1 MDPRTHPFAR
11 RSQGA
16 FLGLALGDAYGR
28 PLEFIRSPAVRHH
41 PVDTRH
47 LRWTDDTHMALYLA
61 GAIASVDEFD
71 PEHFGRAWREQVIAW
86 SDDPLTPSTAPGNTC
101 LTGAARAKQGLSWRD
116 CGVVHSDGCGAVMRV
131 AALPMR
137 WRGSSLDEAARI
149 SAMVTHGHPNAIYS
163 TITLCR
169 ILRDLLEGAPPGA
182 DTIRRHAERSR
193 RDGHPDVISRAMEQG
208 VKWAMDQRARGR
220 IGALPECEVETGD
233 GGWRSVSC
241 LGLAIAAA
249 LAGQSFEEV
258 IDLATRIEGDSDS
271 VGAVAG
277 MLAGAAWPDDLPADW
292 LSGLDEADT
301 IRQTALRMALPPAG
315 VRSSLSDPLRVDVI
329 RYEGREFGMTMA
341 PGKWAESAFGAPWR
355 RDLGLDLASLPPRT
369 TLVCLLTDRELQL
382 LGLSDLEEETRRRGI
397 SLHRFPIADGDVPS
411 LPDARAAAA
420 LLGGC
425 AGNTIVHCR
434 GGLGRAG
441 TVAARTLVSLGMSA
455 AHAIEEVRRVR
466 SPRAIENRRQERF
479 VHEFERTSRSLFDVA
494 ERS

>member
-61 GAIASVDEFD
+61 RAIASVDEFD

-169 ILRDLLEGAPPGA
+169 ILRDLLEGAPLGA

-193 RDGHPDVISRAMEQG
+193 RVRLRHSEKALDHSEVDLDGATPFFG
-208 VKWAMDQRARGR
+208 K
-220 IGALPECEVETGD
+220 
-233 GGWRSVSC
+233 
-241 LGLAIAAA
+241 GL
-249 LAGQSFEEV
+249 
-258 IDLATRIEGDSDS
+258 
-271 VGAVAG
+271 VAG
-277 MLAGAAWPDDLPADW
+277 LPSREQVYAHAVRRGHVCSLPWHACGGAA
-292 LSGLDEADT
+292 
-301 IRQTALRMALPPAG
+301 
-315 VRSSLSDPLRVDVI
+315 
-329 RYEGREFGMTMA
+329 
-341 PGKWAESAFGAPWR
+341 
-355 RDLGLDLASLPPRT
+355 
-369 TLVCLLTDRELQL
+369 
-382 LGLSDLEEETRRRGI
+382 
-397 SLHRFPIADGDVPS
+397 
-411 LPDARAAAA
+411 
-420 LLGGC
+420 
-425 AGNTIVHCR
+425 
-434 GGLGRAG
+434 
-441 TVAARTLVSLGMSA
+441 
-455 AHAIEEVRRVR
+455 
-466 SPRAIENRRQERF
+466 
-479 VHEFERTSRSLFDVA
+479 
-494 ERS
+494 